1 MNHDSDSTQ
10 ARSQEMDNQEAF
22 SALMDNELGELE
34 LHRLM
39 RSIKHRPDL
48 LEVWERYNLTRV
60 ALQSEP
66 IRSPAFKQS
75 RTEFSARVAA
85 AIASQ
90 PPLINQ
96 AIGAQAAAKAL
107 LKIQATQPGV
117 RQHFARFAVAASVTV
132 AVFLGMQALLQDQ
145 GSSSVE
151 LAEQRN
157 SAGVSAS
164 RQQIAIDTD
173 AQQRLNDY
181 IRSVSIPAR
190 AEAQSAPFNV
200 LLESPQLRP
209 VSDRELIEQIDR
221 D

>member
-1 MNHDSDSTQ
+1 MNQDSDNTQ
-10 ARSQEMDNQEAF
+10 ARSQQMVDQEAL

-34 LHRLM
+34 LHRLL

-48 LEVWERYNLTRV
+48 LEVWERYNLART

-66 IRSPAFKQS
+66 MRSPSYKLS
-75 RTEFSARVAA
+75 RSEFSASVAA
-85 AIASQ
+85 SIASQ
-90 PPLINQ
+90 PPLMSQSSVSQ
-96 AIGAQAAAKAL
+96 ASAKVTDNT
-107 LKIQATQPGV
+107 QATQLGV
-117 RQHFARFAVAASVTV
+117 RQHLARFAVAASVTV

-145 GSSSVE
+145 GSSSME
-151 LAEQRN
+151 LAEHGN

-164 RQQIAIDTD
+164 RQQIAIDAD

-190 AEAQSAPFNV
+190 IEAQSAPFNV

>member
-1 MNHDSDSTQ
+1 
-10 ARSQEMDNQEAF
+10 
-22 SALMDNELGELE
+22 
-34 LHRLM
+34 
-39 RSIKHRPDL
+39 
-48 LEVWERYNLTRV
+48 
-60 ALQSEP
+60 
-66 IRSPAFKQS
+66 
-75 RTEFSARVAA
+75 
-85 AIASQ
+85 
-90 PPLINQ
+90 LINQ
-96 AIGAQAAAKAL
+96 AVGAQAAAKAVF
-107 LKIQATQPGV
+107 KTQAKQPSV

-145 GSSSVE
+145 GPSSVE
-151 LAEQRN
+151 LAEQRS

-190 AEAQSAPFNV
+190 LEAQSAPFNI

-209 VSDRELIEQIDR
+209 VSDRELIEQIER